1 MTNLQQYQSG
11 AQTERAAMQGQGRSD
26 SNDARSDHREIILQ
40 TEIQI
45 LPTQKDDLI
54 IRKGDDVQ

>member
-1 MTNLQQYQSG
+1 
-11 AQTERAAMQGQGRSD
+11 MQGQGRSD